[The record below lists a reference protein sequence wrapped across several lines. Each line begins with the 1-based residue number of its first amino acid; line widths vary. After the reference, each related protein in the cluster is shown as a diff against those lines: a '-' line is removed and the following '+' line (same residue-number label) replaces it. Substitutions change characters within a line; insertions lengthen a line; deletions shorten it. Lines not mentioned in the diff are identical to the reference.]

1 MEYYLQSL
9 IYHHYHCYDFGRAS
23 LKEIIQNRIGLEV
36 FTDKLTQVA
45 KNESYTRAAKKPH
58 LNYKQPNEI
67 VFDFEFTRLF
77 KNLESELCV
86 CLCV

>member
-1 MEYYLQSL
+1 MS
-9 IYHHYHCYDFGRAS
+9 CFRTS

-45 KNESYTRAAKKPH
+45 KNEFYTRAAKKPH
-58 LNYKQPNEI
+58 LHYKNHSEI

-77 KNLESELCV
+77 KNLESEYRNFRTIRRTFL
-86 CLCV
+86 